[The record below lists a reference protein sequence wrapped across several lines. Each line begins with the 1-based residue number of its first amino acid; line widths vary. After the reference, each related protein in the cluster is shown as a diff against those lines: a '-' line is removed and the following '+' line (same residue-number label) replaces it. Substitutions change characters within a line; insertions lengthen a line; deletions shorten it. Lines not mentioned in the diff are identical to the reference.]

1 MLTSQLG
8 PATCQVL
15 ESHTWQMASVSDA
28 AHLSLSSDPQ
38 RHLWTQKKKKKSV
51 PDITTLE
58 SYAAAAKKTTHSL
71 PNAGISHSG
80 KAPELVCHSVVNMYK
95 NILCT
100 PACKSTAL
108 GGKIKCSS
116 SEEQIHKIQHKYR
129 LEYSTSLQRRELELH
144 GTTGMKLTNTQ
155 LSCWADEDK
164 AEGRRHDTIYIT
176 RNSMQGD
183 TL

>member
-1 MLTSQLG
+1 MSSAGEPHLANGFCVRCCTSL
-8 PATCQVL
+8 AFFR
-15 ESHTWQMASVSDA
+15 
-28 AHLSLSSDPQ
+28 SSKAPMNS
-38 RHLWTQKKKKKSV
+38 KKKKKSV

-108 GGKIKCSS
+108 GGKNQMFIIRRTDPQNTA
-116 SEEQIHKIQHKYR
+116 QIQARIFNIFAKER
-129 LEYSTSLQRRELELH
+129 T
-144 GTTGMKLTNTQ
+144 
-155 LSCWADEDK
+155 
-164 AEGRRHDTIYIT
+164 
-176 RNSMQGD
+176 
-183 TL
+183 

>member
-1 MLTSQLG
+1 MLHISRFLQILKGTYELK
-8 PATCQVL
+8 
-15 ESHTWQMASVSDA
+15 
-28 AHLSLSSDPQ
+28 
-38 RHLWTQKKKKKSV
+38 KKKKKSV

-155 LSCWADEDK
+155 LSC
-164 AEGRRHDTIYIT
+164 
-176 RNSMQGD
+176 
-183 TL
+183 

>member
-1 MLTSQLG
+1 MLHISRFLQILKGTYELK
-8 PATCQVL
+8 
-15 ESHTWQMASVSDA
+15 
-28 AHLSLSSDPQ
+28 
-38 RHLWTQKKKKKSV
+38 KKKKKSV

-108 GGKIKCSS
+108 GGKNQMFIIRRTDPQNTA
-116 SEEQIHKIQHKYR
+116 QIQARIFNIFAKER
-129 LEYSTSLQRRELELH
+129 T
-144 GTTGMKLTNTQ
+144 
-155 LSCWADEDK
+155 
-164 AEGRRHDTIYIT
+164 
-176 RNSMQGD
+176 
-183 TL
+183 

>member
-38 RHLWTQKKKKKSV
+38 RHLWTQKKKKSV

-108 GGKIKCSS
+108 GEKNQMFIIRRTDPQNTA
-116 SEEQIHKIQHKYR
+116 QIQARIFNIFAKERTWAPWNNRDETHKHAV
-129 LEYSTSLQRRELELH
+129 EL
-144 GTTGMKLTNTQ
+144 
-155 LSCWADEDK
+155 LSWWGQ
-164 AEGRRHDTIYIT
+164 GRRSQTWYYLYNT
-176 RNSMQGD
+176 
-183 TL
+183 